1 MSSASRIVIMVGLLL
16 GVGAG
21 IAGFVVREPIER
33 AYFLHAARAL
43 TGLESLDAD
52 RLDRDGD
59 AYVLSNVRAT
69 LPDGSFSFVAPQ
81 ARVVKEGDA
90 GYHVSLEKPTVRFDP
105 QKYRDADLT
114 QVRSGLASGSGT
126 NASIAITNGTL
137 EIGPLTAPALLVA
150 KNIAGTLDARP
161 TRATFDGTLIVND
174 PSSPST
180 AIAPTAAATML
191 AATTLSPTTVAETTR
206 AQALAPA
213 LNATS
218 STYTITGKTDDDD
231 GTFVQT
237 WSADALPVAAFAP
250 LVDPAATVRPIS
262 GMIHDLAVDDG
273 PNFHATAKLA
283 DVKVALGDHVLHG
296 LHGKLIAVGDGVGT
310 ADVEGFLDNVTFR
323 ADGEVHDLR
332 SHYRW
337 LAQGTNDLQSLGKL
351 ALTIAAEPQLRGPV
365 ELEAIAPGLSLG
377 QYHLLGDHGPLAIS
391 VLSADPTEKTLRFDT
406 AIAGDHVIS
415 NGERTSAMG
424 VRTGAVAGVNGDYFD
439 IGRTYQPQG
448 MLVSAGELIRGPTDR
463 AVATIDRNM
472 HATFGEFRMT
482 GELETARG
490 KERVTEFNDWPPGYV
505 SVITPR
511 YGVELKPGAA
521 TFVQLAPLGGS
532 KYRVANVTPGD
543 QTIPVSFG
551 VAIGH
556 NAKIPMPKIGET
568 VTLKY
573 ATDPPLGAASMA
585 IGGGPILVKDSLPYE
600 DPHAPAP
607 DERDYRWPV
616 VALAQMKD
624 ARLDLIAVDGR
635 HPERSVGMTRPEFS
649 ELLERFGA
657 TDAMALDSGGSV
669 TLVARAPGDANV
681 TVRNVV
687 SDFSNERWISDAL
700 YLYSSAP
707 QPSIVTPTIATTPLP
722 EERPT
727 P

>member
-1 MSSASRIVIMVGLLL
+1 
-16 GVGAG
+16 
-21 IAGFVVREPIER
+21 
-33 AYFLHAARAL
+33 
-43 TGLESLDAD
+43 
-52 RLDRDGD
+52 
-59 AYVLSNVRAT
+59 
-69 LPDGSFSFVAPQ
+69 
-81 ARVVKEGDA
+81 
-90 GYHVSLEKPTVRFDP
+90 
-105 QKYRDADLT
+105 
-114 QVRSGLASGSGT
+114 
-126 NASIAITNGTL
+126 
-137 EIGPLTAPALLVA
+137 
-150 KNIAGTLDARP
+150 
-161 TRATFDGTLIVND
+161 
-174 PSSPST
+174 
-180 AIAPTAAATML
+180 
-191 AATTLSPTTVAETTR
+191 
-206 AQALAPA
+206 
-213 LNATS
+213 
-218 STYTITGKTDDDD
+218 
-231 GTFVQT
+231 
-237 WSADALPVAAFAP
+237 
-250 LVDPAATVRPIS
+250 
-262 GMIHDLAVDDG
+262 MIRDLAVDDG

-337 LAQGTNDLQSLGKL
+337 LAQGTNDLQSLAKL
-351 ALTIAAEPQLRGPV
+351 ATTIAAEPQLRGPV

-377 QYHLLGDHGPLAIS
+377 QYHLLGEHGPLAIS

-415 NGERTSAMG
+415 NGERTSSMG

-448 MLVSAGELIRGPTDR
+448 MLVSGGELVRGPTDR

-472 HATFGEFRMT
+472 HATFGEFHMT
-482 GELETARG
+482 GTLETAHG

-521 TFVQLAPLGGS
+521 TFVELAPLGGS

-551 VAIGH
+551 VAIGRS
-556 NAKIPMPKIGET
+556 AKIPMPKIGET
-568 VTLKY
+568 VKLTY
-573 ATDPPLGAASMA
+573 ATDPPLGGAVMA
-585 IGGGPILVKDSLPYE
+585 IGGGPILVKDSTPYD

-607 DERDYRWPV
+607 DERDVRWPV
-616 VALAQMKD
+616 VALAQTKD

-635 HPERSVGMTRPEFS
+635 HPERSIGMTRPEFA

-669 TLVARAPGDANV
+669 TLVARTPGDANV

-707 QPSIVTPTIATTPLP
+707 QPSIVTPKIATTPLP

>member
-1 MSSASRIVIMVGLLL
+1 MRPGGESPLEMSSASRIVILVGLLL
-16 GVGAG
+16 GIGAG
-21 IAGFVVREPIER
+21 VVGFFVREPIER
-33 AYFLHAARAL
+33 SYFLHSARTL
-43 TGLESLDAD
+43 TGLDSLDAD
-52 RLDRDGD
+52 RLDHDGA

-69 LPDGSFSFVAPQ
+69 APDGSFSLAAPQ
-81 ARVVKEGDA
+81 ARILKEGDA
-90 GYHVSLEKPTVRFDP
+90 GYRITLDHAAFRFDP
-105 QKYRDADLT
+105 QTYRDADLSR
-114 QVRSGLASGSGT
+114 VRSGLAGGSGT
-126 NASIAITNGTL
+126 AASIAIANGTL
-137 EIGPLTAPALLVA
+137 EIGPLTAPALLLVS
-150 KNIAGTLDARP
+150 NVTGTLDVRP
-161 TRATFDGTLIVND
+161 SRATFDGTLAVHD
-174 PSSPST
+174 
-180 AIAPTAAATML
+180 PTA
-191 AATTLSPTTVAETTR
+191 STTVAST
-206 AQALAPA
+206 QALVPPQSAEP
-213 LNATS
+213 S
-218 STYTITGKTDDDD
+218 SAYTITGKTDDDD
-231 GTFVQT
+231 GSFVQT
-237 WSADALPVAAFAP
+237 WSADTLPVAAFAP
-250 LVDPAATVRPIS
+250 LVDPTAPVRPIS
-262 GMIHDLAVDDG
+262 GTIHDLAVTDG
-273 PNFHATAKLA
+273 PNFRASAKLA

-310 ADVEGFLDNVTFR
+310 ADVEGFLDNVAFR

-351 ALTIAAEPQLRGPV
+351 AMTIAAEPQLRGPV
-365 ELEAIAPGLSLG
+365 ELEAIAPGLVLG

-415 NGERTSAMG
+415 TGERTSAMG

-472 HATFGEFRMT
+472 HATFGEFHMV
-482 GELETARG
+482 GAFETAHG
-490 KERVTEFNDWPPGYV
+490 KERVSEFNDWPPGYV

-511 YGVELKPGAA
+511 YGVELKPGDA
-521 TFVQLAPLGGS
+521 TFVELTPLGGS

-543 QTIPVSFG
+543 QTIPVRFG
-551 VAIGH
+551 VAIGKS
-556 NAKIPMPKIGET
+556 AKIPMPKIGET
-568 VTLKY
+568 VKLTY
-573 ATDPPLGAASMA
+573 ATDPPLGGAAMA
-585 IGGGPILVKDSLPYE
+585 IGGGPILVKDGLPYE

-669 TLVARAPGDANV
+669 TLVARVPGDTNV

-687 SDFSNERWISDAL
+687 SDFSAERWISDAL
-700 YLYSSAP
+700 FLYSSAP

-722 EERPT
+722 EVRPT